1 MVRERD
7 RQVPRQLDLVS
18 ISLFLSLYSS
28 RSVLSLS
35 FHCSLYGVV
44 LHSSSHVVDPCSVI
58 QSLSVSVTAC
68 AGDTPVQAVTGP
80 VPVSVL
86 VAVLGFLWELM
97 PGRYNGFDCSVWW

>member
-1 MVRERD
+1 M
-7 RQVPRQLDLVS
+7 L
-18 ISLFLSLYSS
+18 LF
-28 RSVLSLS
+28 VI
-35 FHCSLYGVV
+35 

-97 PGRYNGFDCSVWW
+97 PGRYNGFRLFRLVVTVSVSLLFSPLLSSSLPSSPFPALSRL